1 MTTITDPLVRDPGT
15 AARGRW
21 LMLIVL
27 LAGQFMALLDVTIV
41 NVAMPTIGR
50 TLHASGAE
58 LQLVVAG
65 YTVSYAMMLITGA
78 RLGDLY
84 GRRRV
89 FLAGVAVFTLASLT
103 CGIAPGIGV
112 LIGARFVQGAGAA
125 AMMPQIMS
133 VIQVRFDGAA
143 RARALSA
150 YTAVL
155 SSGFVAGQVVGGV
168 LVTANLFGQTW
179 RPVFL
184 VNVPIGLAVLAL
196 VPRVVPRDEA
206 GHAWAGKQHRRQ
218 LDLAGLAIAVPA
230 VFLVVL
236 PLMLGHQENW
246 PGWVF
251 ACIALGLV
259 LAAVFVS
266 VERRIADRGGDPL
279 LNLAVLRAP
288 GLVPGLAAMAVLM
301 ITYGGFLFSFA
312 LHLQGGL
319 GDSALR
325 AGLTFAPCALVF
337 GACGYFWRRL
347 PAAWHHLLAPLGCL
361 VAVGGY
367 LAVASVLRS
376 GGSGGVPLQ
385 AGLIVTGAALALG
398 FSPLVTHALVR
409 VPLRHAADASG
420 LLTTTIQLGQAVGV
434 ATFGSLFLTLDT
446 GRGATTA
453 AISGHALAITMSWL
467 AAAML
472 LAVAAGIPLA
482 RTLTAARRS
491 AAEGRLAPPAV
502 PERAVGTHRDDI
514 EPVGGPGGG
523 GRGGEDPAQRLPAAP
538 PRSVTVPVV
547 TIGSPTHFIRP
558 FQRPPRAATVE
569 TMCSSR
575 GKAFPWPAIRRAGG

>member
-1 MTTITDPLVRDPGT
+1 MTTTTDRVLRDPAT

-84 GRRRV
+84 GRRRM
-89 FLAGVAVFTLASLT
+89 FLTGVAVFTVASLA
-103 CGIAPGIGV
+103 CGIAPGVGV

-155 SSGFVAGQVVGGV
+155 SSGFVAGQVLGGV

-196 VPRVVPRDEA
+196 VPRVVPADEA
-206 GHAWAGKQHRRQ
+206 VAPGQRRRQ
-218 LDLAGLAIAVPA
+218 LDLAGLAIAMPA

-259 LAAVFVS
+259 LAAVFVG

-288 GLVPGLAAMAVLM
+288 GLVPGLAAVAVLM

-376 GGSGGVPLQ
+376 GGPGGAWLQ
-385 AGLIVTGAALALG
+385 AGLIITGAALALG

-434 ATFGSLFLTLDT
+434 ATFGSLFLTLDS
-446 GRGATTA
+446 GHSA
-453 AISGHALAITMSWL
+453 AVSGHALATTMSWL
-467 AAAML
+467 AGTML
-472 LAVAAGIPLA
+472 LAVVAGVPLA
-482 RTLTAARRS
+482 RTVAAARRAV
-491 AAEGRLAPPAV
+491 AAG
-502 PERAVGTHRDDI
+502 D
-514 EPVGGPGGG
+514 
-523 GRGGEDPAQRLPAAP
+523 
-538 PRSVTVPVV
+538 
-547 TIGSPTHFIRP
+547 
-558 FQRPPRAATVE
+558 
-569 TMCSSR
+569 
-575 GKAFPWPAIRRAGG
+575 

>member
-1 MTTITDPLVRDPGT
+1 MTILTDPLVRDPAT

-21 LMLIVL
+21 LMLLVL

-50 TLHASGAE
+50 SLHASGAE

-65 YTVSYAMMLITGA
+65 YTVSYAMLLITGA
-78 RLGDLY
+78 RMGDLY
-84 GRRRV
+84 GRRRM
-89 FLAGVAVFTLASLT
+89 FLAGVAIFTLASLI
-103 CGIAPGIGV
+103 CGIAPGIEV

-133 VIQVRFDGAA
+133 VIQVRFEGAA

-155 SSGFVAGQVVGGV
+155 SSGFVAGQVIGGA
-168 LVTANLFGQTW
+168 LVTANLFGDAW

-196 VPRVVPRDEA
+196 VPRLVPRDVP
-206 GHAWAGKQHRRQ
+206 GRGSTGRR

-230 VFLVVL
+230 VFALVL

-246 PGWVF
+246 PWWVF
-251 ACIALGLV
+251 ACMALGLI
-259 LAAVFVS
+259 LAVAFVG

-288 GLVPGLAAMAVLM
+288 GLVPGLVAVAVLM

-312 LHLQGGL
+312 LHLQAGL

-347 PAAWHHLLAPLGCL
+347 PAASHHLLAPLGCL
-361 VAVGGY
+361 VAAGGY
-367 LAVASVLRS
+367 LAVAAVLRS
-376 GGSGGVPLQ
+376 GGRGGIPLQ
-385 AGLIVTGAALALG
+385 VALVITGAALALG
-398 FSPLVTHALVR
+398 FSPLVTHALVK
-409 VPLRHAADASG
+409 VPLHHAADASG

-446 GRGATTA
+446 DRGAVA
-453 AISGHALAITMSWL
+453 PAVSGHALAITLGWL
-467 AAAML
+467 AAALML
-472 LAVAAGIPLA
+472 GVVAGISLA
-482 RTLTAARRS
+482 RTVAAARRPAGCRRVART
-491 AAEGRLAPPAV
+491 AA
-502 PERAVGTHRDDI
+502 
-514 EPVGGPGGG
+514 
-523 GRGGEDPAQRLPAAP
+523 
-538 PRSVTVPVV
+538 
-547 TIGSPTHFIRP
+547 
-558 FQRPPRAATVE
+558 
-569 TMCSSR
+569 
-575 GKAFPWPAIRRAGG
+575 

>member
-1 MTTITDPLVRDPGT
+1 MTTTTDSLAGT
-15 AARGRW
+15 RAAGAARGRW

-50 TLHASGAE
+50 SLHASGAE

-78 RLGDLY
+78 RMGDLY
-84 GRRRV
+84 GRRRM
-89 FLAGVAVFTLASLT
+89 FLIGVAVFTLASLA
-103 CGIAPGIGV
+103 CGVAPGIDV
-112 LIGARFVQGAGAA
+112 LIAARFVQGAGAA

-155 SSGFVAGQVVGGV
+155 SSGFVAGQVIGGA
-168 LVTANLFGQTW
+168 LVTANLFGQAW

-184 VNVPIGLAVLAL
+184 VNVPIGLAVLVL
-196 VPRVVPRDEA
+196 VPLVVPADEP
-206 GHAWAGKQHRRQ
+206 GRGRR
-218 LDLAGLAIAVPA
+218 LDLAGLAIAVTA

-246 PGWVF
+246 PAWVF
-251 ACIALGLV
+251 ACIFGGVL
-259 LAAVFVS
+259 LAAVFVL

-288 GLVPGLAAMAVLM
+288 GFGPGLAAVAVLM

-312 LHLQGGL
+312 LHLQAGL

-325 AGLTFAPCALVF
+325 AGLTFAPCAVVF
-337 GACGYFWRRL
+337 GLCGYFWRRL
-347 PAAWHHLLAPLGCL
+347 PAGLHHLLAPAGCL

-367 LAVASVLRS
+367 VGLAAVLRS
-376 GGSGGVPLQ
+376 GGQGGLWLQ
-385 AGLIVTGAALALG
+385 VALIVTGAALALG

-409 VPLRHAADASG
+409 VPLRQAGDASG
-420 LLTTTIQLGQAVGV
+420 LLTTTIQLGQAIGV
-434 ATFGSLFLTLDT
+434 ATFGSLFLTLDS
-446 GRGATTA
+446 GRGPA
-453 AISGHALAITMSWL
+453 ASGHALAVTFGWL
-467 AAAML
+467 AAVM
-472 LAVAAGIPLA
+472 VFGVIAGIPLA
-482 RTLTAARRS
+482 R
-491 AAEGRLAPPAV
+491 AV
-502 PERAVGTHRDDI
+502 AT
-514 EPVGGPGGG
+514 
-523 GRGGEDPAQRLPAAP
+523 AQRAA
-538 PRSVTVPVV
+538 
-547 TIGSPTHFIRP
+547 
-558 FQRPPRAATVE
+558 AA
-569 TMCSSR
+569 
-575 GKAFPWPAIRRAGG
+575 

>member
-1 MTTITDPLVRDPGT
+1 MTTTSDTAVRDPAT

-50 TLHASGAE
+50 SLHASGAE

-78 RLGDLY
+78 RMGDLY
-84 GRRRV
+84 GRRRM
-89 FLAGVAVFTLASLT
+89 FMAGVALFTIASLI
-103 CGIAPGIGV
+103 CGLAPGSGV
-112 LIGARFVQGAGAA
+112 LIAARFVQGAGAA

-155 SSGFVAGQVVGGV
+155 SSGFVAGQVIGGV
-168 LVTANLFGQTW
+168 LVTANLFGQAW

-196 VPRVVPRDEA
+196 VPRVMPRDMPNPRA
-206 GHAWAGKQHRRQ
+206 GGSGPAAAGGQGGTVVPPGRHRRQ

-259 LAAVFVS
+259 LSVVFVGL
-266 VERRIADRGGDPL
+266 ERRLMSRGGDPL

-288 GLVPGLAAMAVLM
+288 GLVPGLAAVAVLM

-312 LHLQGGL
+312 LHLQAGL

-337 GACGYFWRRL
+337 GVCGYFWRRL
-347 PAAWHHLLAPLGCL
+347 PSSWHHLLAPVGCL

-376 GGSGGVPLQ
+376 GGTGGVPLQ
-385 AGLIVTGAALALG
+385 VAMVVTGVALALG

-409 VPLRHAADASG
+409 VPMRQAADASG

-446 GRGATTA
+446 GRGAATSA
-453 AISGHALAITMSWL
+453 ASGHALASTMSWL

-472 LAVAAGIPLA
+472 LAVVAGIALA
-482 RTLTAARRS
+482 RI
-491 AAEGRLAPPAV
+491 V
-502 PERAVGTHRDDI
+502 
-514 EPVGGPGGG
+514 
-523 GRGGEDPAQRLPAAP
+523 
-538 PRSVTVPVV
+538 
-547 TIGSPTHFIRP
+547 
-558 FQRPPRAATVE
+558 RAAQPV
-569 TMCSSR
+569 
-575 GKAFPWPAIRRAGG
+575 PARQR

>member
-1 MTTITDPLVRDPGT
+1 MTTTTDPLVRDPAA

-50 TLHASGAE
+50 SLHATGAE

-78 RLGDLY
+78 RMGAIY
-84 GRRRV
+84 GQRRM
-89 FLAGVAVFTLASLT
+89 FLAGVAVFTVASLT
-103 CGIAPGIGV
+103 CGLAPGIGL
-112 LIGARFVQGAGAA
+112 LITARFIQGAGAA

-143 RARALSA
+143 RARAVSA

-155 SSGFVAGQVVGGV
+155 SSGFVAGQVIGGV
-168 LVTANLFGQTW
+168 LVTANLFGTAW

-196 VPRVVPRDEA
+196 VPRVVPRDELR
-206 GHAWAGKQHRRQ
+206 GGRK

-230 VFLVVL
+230 VFGVVL
-236 PLMLGHQENW
+236 PLMLGHQEHW
-246 PGWVF
+246 PSWVF
-251 ACIALGLV
+251 GCMAGGLV
-259 LAAVFVS
+259 LAAVFVG

-288 GLVPGLAAMAVLM
+288 GLVPGLAAVAVLM

-312 LHLQGGL
+312 LHLQAGL

-347 PAAWHHLLAPLGCL
+347 PTSWHHLLAPLGCL
-361 VAVGGY
+361 AGAGGY

-376 GGSGGVPLQ
+376 GGTGGAALQ
-385 AGLIVTGAALALG
+385 AGMIVTGAALALG

-409 VPLRHAADASG
+409 VPLRHAVDASG

-446 GRGATTA
+446 GRGATVA
-453 AISGHALAITMSWL
+453 AVSGHALAVTMTWL

-472 LAVAAGIPLA
+472 LGVLAGIALA
-482 RTLTAARRS
+482 RTVAAARR
-491 AAEGRLAPPAV
+491 
-502 PERAVGTHRDDI
+502 
-514 EPVGGPGGG
+514 
-523 GRGGEDPAQRLPAAP
+523 PAA
-538 PRSVTVPVV
+538 
-547 TIGSPTHFIRP
+547 
-558 FQRPPRAATVE
+558 
-569 TMCSSR
+569 
-575 GKAFPWPAIRRAGG
+575 GG